1 MHVRRGDG
9 FGRAGGIDED
19 LRISAGLDIGHA
31 VRAER
36 QVAGAG
42 DVALEGGNTI
52 GGANPRDVGEVDL
65 VGTVLE
71 VGDLVRRGSGRL
83 RRGVVGE
90 GDLSGASGQRV
101 GAGAAGDLVV
111 TAVAHDDVV
120 ARAAD
125 NRVRG
130 RTAEDQIV
138 ATVSLAAGK
147 VG

>member
-9 FGRAGGIDED
+9 FGHAGGIDED
-19 LRISAGLDIGHA
+19 LRISADLDIGHA

-42 DVALEGGNTI
+42 DVALEGGNPI
-52 GGANPRDVGEVDL
+52 GGTDPGDVGEVDL

-90 GDLSGASGQRV
+90 GDLSGSSGQRV

-111 TAVAHDDVV
+111 AAVADDDVV
-120 ARAAD
+120 ARAAGED
-125 NRVRG
+125 IRS
-130 RTAEDQIV
+130 RTTED
-138 ATVSLAAGK
+138 
-147 VG
+147 